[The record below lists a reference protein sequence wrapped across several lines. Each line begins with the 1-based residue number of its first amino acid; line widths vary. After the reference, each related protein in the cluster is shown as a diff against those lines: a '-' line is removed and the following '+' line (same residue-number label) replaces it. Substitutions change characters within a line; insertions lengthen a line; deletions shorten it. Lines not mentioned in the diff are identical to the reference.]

1 MLRQESIKKMK
12 IESPHIIIE
21 GSVQYQLGELKG
33 NTIHYNFEKI
43 LTYLDHKGKL
53 LFGKNF
59 KIHTEDEA
67 ILYKLCLYFI
77 RDFKTCIKLGIDPNK
92 GILLSGPV
100 GCGKTSLMKLLP
112 HIIPHQ
118 KAYKV
123 IPARNITFE
132 FNNKGFSV
140 IEHYGNNNYY
150 CFDDLGVETTGRHFG
165 KDCNVMGEILLSRY
179 DLFLKTNNFQNVISS
194 AVEKSHNCKIFK
206 NKNLTHAT
214 TNLNAQELEERYGN
228 RVRSRMR
235 QLFNLVAF
243 DKESVDKRV

>member
-1 MLRQESIKKMK
+1 MK
-12 IESPHIIIE
+12 IKSPHIIQE
-21 GSVQYQLGELKG
+21 GSVKYQLGELKG
-33 NTIHYNFEKI
+33 KQIIYDFPRMLI
-43 LTYLDHKGKL
+43 YLEAKGKL

-59 KIHTEDEA
+59 KIYPEDET
-67 ILYKLCLYFI
+67 ILYKLCIYFI
-77 RDFKTCIKLGIDPNK
+77 RDFEACKKLNIDPNK

-112 HIIPHQ
+112 YIVPHQ

-123 IPARNITFE
+123 IPARNIAFT
-132 FNNKGFSV
+132 FNNHGFKI
-140 IEHYGNNNYY
+140 IEEYGNNNYY

-179 DLFLKTNNFQNVISS
+179 DLFLKN
-194 AVEKSHNCKIFK
+194 KIK
-206 NKNLTHAT
+206 THTT

-235 QLFNLVAF
+235 QLFNLIGF
-243 DKESVDKRV
+243 DKESTDKRK